1 MKTVCSLI
9 FAFVVIAAA
18 LAGEGKTN
26 PKPREM
32 TLRLELFVTDMEKS
46 IDFYTNVLG
55 FERLNGQPN
64 YVPVRSGSVEI
75 GLGPAAALP
84 KMHHFNPDVKTSRR
98 GLGTEIV
105 LEVDDVEGFFKKV
118 KADGYQRHRL
128 RKSHLPRKPFS
139 NCESDCHRRPDLGR
153 QRSRTILARSLS

>member
-1 MKTVCSLI
+1 MKTVYILI

-18 LAGEGKTN
+18 LAGEGKTIS
-26 PKPREM
+26 KPRGM

-46 IDFYTNVLG
+46 IDFYTNVMG

-75 GLGPAAALP
+75 GLGPTAALP

-118 KADGYQRHRL
+118 KASGYQEILSPLRKQSWGLSDFRITDPDGYYL
-128 RKSHLPRKPFS
+128 RIT
-139 NCESDCHRRPDLGR
+139 
-153 QRSRTILARSLS
+153 SR

>member
-1 MKTVCSLI
+1 MKTVSSLI
-9 FAFVVIAAA
+9 FAFVVVAAA

-26 PKPREM
+26 PKPRGM

-75 GLGPAAALP
+75 GLGPAAGLP

-118 KADGYQRHRL
+118 KASGYQGILSPLRKRSWGLSDFRIADPDGYYL
-128 RKSHLPRKPFS
+128 RIT
-139 NCESDCHRRPDLGR
+139 
-153 QRSRTILARSLS
+153 SR

>member
-1 MKTVCSLI
+1 MKTVSSLI
-9 FAFVVIAAA
+9 FAFVVIATA

-26 PKPREM
+26 PKPRGM
-32 TLRLELFVTDMEKS
+32 TLRLELFVTDMENS

-84 KMHHFNPDVKTSRR
+84 EMHHFNPDVKTSRR

-105 LEVDDVEGFFKKV
+105 LEVDDVESFFKKV
-118 KADGYQRHRL
+118 KAKGYQGILSPLRKRSWGLSDFRIADPDGYYL
-128 RKSHLPRKPFS
+128 RIT
-139 NCESDCHRRPDLGR
+139 
-153 QRSRTILARSLS
+153 SR